1 MYLYARRHFLCHR
14 RDSMPCRHG
23 QLHRLLLWKWWS
35 LAAAFDQRGLLGD
48 MAALENIAVST
59 RGTSRGNGVDA
70 MCRPS
75 VAWGSVS
82 KQDCVACEAEN
93 CAVLRT
99 PLSSANAPSL
109 KALFLLVWMK
119 AMVKVVCNLLVCDVG
134 VSQHPDPTS
143 VFETLL
149 RTGVR
154 NPDFTEEKSG
164 VRPLLPGPSPTV
176 SRPVDRCPCAG
187 PWTRLQPHGLHR
199 LRLRGVAGHTGRDG
213 ETKSSNTES
222 RSGKTDSPVARSIS
236 YTPI

>member
-1 MYLYARRHFLCHR
+1 
-14 RDSMPCRHG
+14 MPCRHG

-35 LAAAFDQRGLLGD
+35 MAAAFDQRGLLGD
-48 MAALENIAVST
+48 MAALEIIAVST

-119 AMVKVVCNLLVCDVG
+119 AMVKVVCKLLVCDVG

-176 SRPVDRCPCAG
+176 SRPVDRCPVLVPG
-187 PWTRLQPHGLHR
+187 PDCNPTVSTGSDCGAWRGTPGEMAKQKVQTPSPDRGRLTHLS
-199 LRLRGVAGHTGRDG
+199 RDLFPILLYNSQCVG
-213 ETKSSNTES
+213 SKS
-222 RSGKTDSPVARSIS
+222 V
-236 YTPI
+236 